1 MRLSSLAFAV
11 AGLSATAF
19 AVPTP
24 CHETSLVT
32 EPRTLG
38 SAFDSAILEAVDVEE
53 HEGDEDAVKDRYHP
67 KILLLRHG
75 EKSKD
80 GSVGLNEVGKKRA
93 KCLRNVLGIKG
104 KHRVGLILA
113 EAYNPDTRKRM
124 RPYLTVKA
132 LAADLGLKVDTD
144 CEVDDAK
151 CVRKKIRKYV
161 EKGGKG
167 EVVICWKHSMLH
179 VIAHELGAPKT
190 EPYPDDRFDI
200 IWTLHKNNIIKK
212 ESEQCPGIDKPRNKK
227 GRKDPDL
234 EIPKHGLEDAEEED
248 DEEEEKS
255 DREEQEWATEEVQ
268 QAYPVP
274 FGGSSQIRLAD
285 LD

>member
-1 MRLSSLAFAV
+1 MRITALLCAAAALSTASLAVPAPAQDV
-11 AGLSATAF
+11 AL
-19 AVPTP
+19 PT
-24 CHETSLVT
+24 ET
-32 EPRTLG
+32 
-38 SAFDSAILEAVDVEE
+38 LEGGYLETVEGE
-53 HEGDEDAVKDRYHP
+53 EGEGDDLKKKVYHP

-104 KHRVGLILA
+104 HHRVGLILA
-113 EAYNPDTRKRM
+113 ESYNPQTRKRI

-132 LAADLGLKVDTD
+132 LADDLGLGVDTD
-144 CEVDDAK
+144 CDVEDAK
-151 CVRKKIRKYV
+151 CVRKKIQKYV
-161 EKGGKG
+161 EKGGQG

-190 EPYPDDRFDI
+190 EPYPDDRYDI

-212 ESEQCPGIDKPRNKK
+212 ESEQCPGIDKPRDKK
-227 GRKDPDL
+227 GGRKDPDL
-234 EIPKHGLEDAEEED
+234 EIPKPRHGFEED
-248 DEEEEKS
+248 DDEEDEEEEAG
-255 DREEQEWATEEVQ
+255 DWAVDEYEREQTSFPVFDG
-268 QAYPVP
+268 AY
-274 FGGSSQIRLAD
+274 SRQIRLAD